1 MGPGARGIEDIMADI
16 AGTSVK
22 PGSGC
27 CESGCGSDCQDTCQD
42 STCAAENCPTC
53 GAQPEALQRIRAE
66 WLEEIQAEIERLQR
80 RISELEAQNKM
91 HASRRICALMTELDS
106 LDRHVLHRDVTS
118 AQLKKAGM
126 EKLGLDRGK

>member
-1 MGPGARGIEDIMADI
+1 MADI

-22 PGSGC
+22 PGLGC
-27 CESGCGSDCQDTCQD
+27 CEGGCGPDCQD
-42 STCAAENCPTC
+42 SSCAAENCPTC
-53 GAQPEALQRIRAE
+53 GASVEALQRIRAG
-66 WLEEIQAEIERLQR
+66 WLEEIRAEIERLQR

-106 LDRHVLHRDVTS
+106 LERHVLHRDVTS

-126 EKLGLDRGK
+126 EKLGMDRGK